1 MLNFFT
7 SVPDYNAIMD
17 TRRAVCCSS
26 LLQQRY
32 KHLGSA
38 SDSFVNISAV
48 QDEVTFHKVSVWT
61 SVHCV
66 EKPFG
71 NGINASRDISRS
83 RWTSCSLSAVTQTN
97 TWRPV
102 SFSLSFLSLSLK
114 LCLSLCT
121 CFFPDTRTSKH
132 TQQIMLSLSFSLY
145 LIDDRSTLPMNPITL
160 QLIEIYLIFLTTND
174 PISL

>member
-7 SVPDYNAIMD
+7 SVPNYNAIMD

-26 LLQQRY
+26 LLLQHY

-38 SDSFVNISAV
+38 SDSSVNISAV

-71 NGINASRDISRS
+71 NGTNASRDISRS
-83 RWTSCSLSAVTQTN
+83 RWTSCSDAHKHMKASVLLF
-97 TWRPV
+97 P
-102 SFSLSFLSLSLK
+102 SLK

-132 TQQIMLSLSFSLY
+132 TQEIMLSLSFSLY
-145 LIDDRSTLPMNPITL
+145 LIDGRSTLSMNPITL